1 MTYCVNPMKFG
12 DDPIHVLLDTGSSDL
27 WTISTLQPQEQIR
40 NRDVHQPDK
49 SKIKEDYTFNIT
61 YGDNTYANDDVYV
74 DREFQAHAYMTIHV
88 LNICVDDTYFKGAS
102 HT

>member
-74 DREFQAHAYMTIHV
+74 DRE
-88 LNICVDDTYFKGAS
+88 LGP
-102 HT
+102 